1 MLNKCQEYADEHNIM
16 FSTDPNR
23 SKSKTKCLL
32 ICGIRKNLV
41 KPAPLILCGRELTW
55 VTTAKHL
62 GHKLHETGDMEHD
75 AHVKRALFTAE
86 SVKLCKAS

>member
-32 ICGIRKNLV
+32 ICGTRRNLV
-41 KPAPLILCGRELTW
+41 KPAPLILCGRELSW

-62 GHKLHETGDMEHD
+62 GHELHETGDMEHD
-75 AHVKRALFTAE
+75 ANTKRALFIR
-86 SVKLCKAS
+86 